1 MAKTKQVYLGFGPRN
16 MYIIGGIHYGP
27 GTVELPY
34 ETEADIAT
42 YNDLVACVKRAQIN
56 RPPEEIVKTE
66 QIGMPESLAP
76 YNPNEEELIAALT
89 AMRAGRIDSEKR
101 ELDEAMQIALAA
113 DAANGIQHVAEASPI
128 TAEMLRGSSGSGLP
142 PLKVNK

>member
-1 MAKTKQVYLGFGPRN
+1 MAKIKQVYLGFGPRN
-16 MYIIGGIHYGP
+16 MYIIGGVHYGP

-56 RPPEEIVKTE
+56 RPPDEVVKTE
-66 QIGMPESLAP
+66 QIGMPESIASYSPSETELLDALA
-76 YNPNEEELIAALT
+76 
-89 AMRAGRIDSEKR
+89 AMRAGRINDEKK
-101 ELDEAMQIALAA
+101 EMDDAMQIALAA
-113 DAANGIQHVAEASPI
+113 DAANGIHYTADASPI
-128 TAEMLRGSSGSGLP
+128 TAEMLRASSGSGLP